1 MKQLLNK
8 WLKNS
13 QLSKNGFNLNH
24 FAHAI
29 FGQNCVICGAKN
41 NAKSSTKNS
50 RKSNAE
56 NSLNHPREENDALGT
71 SIHAACRACLESL
84 PWHSTQS
91 CPQCGLN
98 SDGNICGSCLN
109 NPPDFDATKA
119 VFLYA
124 YPIDA
129 MMLRYKYGN
138 SLNLGDT
145 FAEFLAEKVNV
156 EDCLNSI
163 DLIIPMP
170 MHPQRLKERGFNQA
184 IEIAKVL
191 CKKSKEKLD
200 YKSAIRQTLTPPQ
213 ASLPLKERVKNIKG
227 AFKVNADK
235 LDKIQG
241 KRIAIID
248 DVMTTG
254 ASLNELAKTLKKA
267 GAGHVECWVIARTLP
282 HE

>member
-13 QLSKNGFNLNH
+13 HLLNFKLSTNILKQATFKQSCVLCASLETNNH
-24 FAHAI
+24 AV
-29 FGQNCVICGAKN
+29 C
-41 NAKSSTKNS
+41 
-50 RKSNAE
+50 
-56 NSLNHPREENDALGT
+56 
-71 SIHAACRACLESL
+71 AACLNEL
-84 PWHSTQS
+84 PWHPNTS
-91 CPQCGLN
+91 CPQCGLA
-98 SDGNICGSCLN
+98 SSGTALHTIVCGSCLN
-109 NPPDFDATKA
+109 SPPDFDATKA

-138 SLNLGDT
+138 SLNLGAL
-145 FAEFLAEKVNV
+145 FGEFLAEKT
-156 EDCLNSI
+156 LLKTI
-163 DLIIPMP
+163 DVIIPMP

-184 IEIAKVL
+184 LEIAKVL
-191 CKKSKEKLD
+191 CKNHKEKLD
-200 YKSAIRQTLTPPQ
+200 YKSVTRQTLTPPQ

-227 AFKVNADK
+227 AFNVNADK
-235 LDKIQG
+235 LDKLQG

-267 GAGHVECWVIARTLP
+267 GASHVECWVIARTLP
-282 HE
+282 H